1 MVAKYLR
8 RVVKDGQDLEARE
21 GMAWADT
28 CGGLAI
34 ANAGVTLPH
43 GVGMTI
49 SGHCPQIMHGESLA
63 LTYPSFMRLTYP
75 AAVEK
80 FATVGRI
87 LIRSCQG
94 FLTKKLPRGAA
105 RKWTSC

>member
-34 ANAGVTLPH
+34 ANAG
-43 GVGMTI
+43 
-49 SGHCPQIMHGESLA
+49 
-63 LTYPSFMRLTYP
+63 RYP
-75 AAVEK
+75 ASRR
-80 FATVGRI
+80 GNDHQRP
-87 LIRSCQG
+87 
-94 FLTKKLPRGAA
+94 LPPDYA
-105 RKWTSC
+105 R